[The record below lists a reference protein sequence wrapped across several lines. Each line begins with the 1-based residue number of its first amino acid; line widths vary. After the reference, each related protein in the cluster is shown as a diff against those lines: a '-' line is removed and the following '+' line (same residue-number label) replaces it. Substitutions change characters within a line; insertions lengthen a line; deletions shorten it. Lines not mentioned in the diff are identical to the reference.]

1 MSDRHDELRESLGAY
16 VLGQL
21 DDVARHEVEEHLAT
35 CDECRA
41 ERDEIA
47 PLAAALS
54 AVDPADVRPVGI
66 TPPPELD
73 HRILTSLPGPSSP
86 LRVRRWA
93 PAVGGAIIGIAAST
107 IVAIAV
113 IDNDPVQGPTIIAID
128 RVETSRGV
136 TATAGLVDHTW
147 GVELKLEVAGLPA
160 GQTYDVW
167 FIGRDGEKY
176 AAGEFIGVKDKT
188 ITCDMSS
195 AVLLDKARSFTVVD
209 PDGREVI
216 AGDVP
221 GSAA

>member
-1 MSDRHDELRESLGAY
+1 MSDRHDELRETLGAY

-21 DDVARHEVEEHLAT
+21 DAAARRELEEHLAT
-35 CDECRA
+35 CQECRA

-47 PLAAALS
+47 PLAAALRE
-54 AVDPADVRPVGI
+54 VDPADVRPVGI

-73 HRILTSLPGPSSP
+73 QRILTSLPSPSP
-86 LRVRRWA
+86 RRVRRWA

-107 IVAIAV
+107 IVAISV
-113 IDNDPVQGPTIIAID
+113 IDDDPPPGPTIIA
-128 RVETSRGV
+128 VEQIETTRGV

-147 GVELKLEVAGLPA
+147 GVELKLEVAGLPD
-160 GQTYDVW
+160 GRTYDVW

-176 AAGEFIGVKDKT
+176 AAGEFIGVKDRT

-216 AGDVP
+216 TGDVP
-221 GSAA
+221 GSAT